1 MTIYPDIIQGQ
12 PDDASQALIF
22 LIPGI
27 AKAGSLPLPD
37 NERNYLRKK
46 LDQEEELVLIQGLE
60 QWKLIVLCPEQE
72 NLPARLENSRKLGTR
87 VLKILTE
94 AHIRECGL
102 VDSTGDSKLV
112 MAFLEGMVLSGYQFL
127 KYLTVKEKEK
137 RKYSLEKCTVS
148 CPEIPAGDF
157 QSLRYLLEGVYAARD
172 LVNEPLS
179 YLTAVQLGKE
189 FEKLGTEAGFRVE
202 VFNKKKIE
210 SLRMGGLLAVNRG
223 SIDPPTF
230 TVMEYKPPHAVNKKP
245 YVLVGKGVVYDT
257 GGLSL
262 KPTKDSM
269 DSMKSDMA
277 GAAAVAGAMYAIA
290 RSELP
295 VHVLALV
302 PATDN
307 RPDGNAYVPGDVI
320 TMYNGTTVEVL
331 NTDAE
336 GRMILADALS
346 YARQY
351 EPELVVELSTLTG
364 SASMALGPY
373 GIVGMGNVGKS
384 LFTRLQQCGEEVY
397 ERVVEFPFWQEY
409 RDQLKSEIADLKNIG
424 EREGGAISAGKFLE
438 HFTSYP
444 FIHLDIA
451 GPAFLNKEHYY
462 WKKGATGIGVRL
474 LVRFFREITL
484 EKEKR

>member
-1 MTIYPDIIQGQ
+1 MTINPDIIQGQ
-12 PDDASQALIF
+12 PDNTSQALIY
-22 LIPGI
+22 LIPDI
-27 AKAGSLPLPD
+27 AGTGRLPLSD

-46 LDQEEELVLIQGLE
+46 LDGEEDLVVIHGLD
-60 QWKLIVLCPEQE
+60 QWKLVAFITEQE
-72 NLPARLENSRKLGTR
+72 NLPARLENSRKLGSR
-87 VLKILTE
+87 VWKILSD

-102 VDSTGDSKLV
+102 VDHTGDPEPV
-112 MAFLEGMVLSGYQFL
+112 VAFLEGMVLSGYQFL
-127 KYLTVKEKEK
+127 KYFTWKEKGE
-137 RKYSLEKCTVS
+137 RKNSLEKCTVS

-157 QSLRYLLEGVYAARD
+157 QSFCYLLEGVYAARD

-230 TVMEYKPPHAVNKKP
+230 TVMEWKPARPVNDKP

-269 DSMKSDMA
+269 DYMKSDMA

-290 RSELP
+290 RSQLP

-307 RPDGNAYVPGDVI
+307 RPNGNAYTPGDVI
-320 TMYNGTTVEVL
+320 TMYDGTTVEVL

-351 EPELVVELSTLTG
+351 GPELIVELSTLTG
-364 SASMALGPY
+364 SASMAIGPY
-373 GIVGMGNVGKS
+373 GIVGMGNAGKD

-438 HFTSYP
+438 HFTGYP

-451 GPAFLNKEHYY
+451 GPAFLNKENHYR
-462 WKKGATGIGVRL
+462 KKGGTGVGVRL
-474 LVRFFREITL
+474 LVRFFREIIL
-484 EKEKR
+484 EKGKQ

>member
-1 MTIYPDIIQGQ
+1 MTICPDIIQGQ
-12 PDDASQALIF
+12 PDDTSQALIF
-22 LIPGI
+22 LVPGTDE
-27 AKAGSLPLPD
+27 AGSLPFPD

-46 LDQEEELVLIQGLE
+46 LDREEELVVIQGLE
-60 QWKLIVLCPEQE
+60 QWKLVALCTEQE

-87 VLKILTE
+87 VRKILSG
-94 AHIRECGL
+94 AQIRECSL
-102 VDSTGDSKLV
+102 VDSTGDPKLV

-127 KYLTVKEKEK
+127 KYFTGKEKEK
-137 RKYSLEKCTVS
+137 RKYSLEKCTVA
-148 CPEIPAGDF
+148 CPDIPAGDF
-157 QSLRYLLEGVYAARD
+157 QSFRYLLEGVYAARD

-179 YLTAVQLGKE
+179 YLTAEQLGKE
-189 FEKLGTEAGFRVE
+189 FEKLGTEAGFQVE

-210 SLRMGGLLAVNRG
+210 SLRMGGLLAVNKG

-230 TVMEYKPPHAVNKKP
+230 TVMEWKPPGAVNEKP

-269 DSMKSDMA
+269 DYMKSDMA
-277 GAAAVAGAMYAIA
+277 GAAAVAGAIYAIA
-290 RSELP
+290 RSKLP

-320 TMYNGTTVEVL
+320 KMYDGTTVEVL

-373 GIVGMGNVGKS
+373 GIVGMGNAEKS
-384 LFTRLQQCGEEVY
+384 IFTRLQQCGEEVY

-438 HFTSYP
+438 HFTGYP

-451 GPAFLNKEHYY
+451 GPAFLNKENLYR
-462 WKKGATGIGVRL
+462 KKGGTGVGVRL
-474 LVRFFREITL
+474 LVRFFREITV